1 MVNAVLLNNI
11 DHRDLRVDV
20 RRGARFGDQVMS
32 SVTFPAEFRSVQA
45 HYPIVFRA
53 TGDGGFQ
60 PIALFGLREGEN
72 LFLIGNGLVGNGLD
86 GDAWDATCLPLA
98 VERQPFLI
106 GTADDGGLLMHI
118 DLDSPRVGTATG
130 QALFREHGGTTDFL
144 DRMNSVLL
152 ALHQGLQGTAAFI
165 DALLRHELLEPFTL
179 DVRLDDGSRVTLAG
193 LHAIAE
199 ERLRALDGDALA
211 RLSRD
216 GHLEA
221 AYMAIASL
229 SNLRILIE
237 RMNRAHAGDRR

>member
-11 DHRDLRVDV
+11 DHRDLRVDT

-72 LFLIGNGLVGNGLD
+72 LFLVGNDLD
-86 GDAWDATCLPLA
+86 GDGWDATCLPLA
-98 VERQPFLI
+98 VERQPLLI
-106 GTADDGGLLMHI
+106 GTGDDGGLLMHI
-118 DLDSPRVGTATG
+118 DLDSPRVGTETG
-130 QALFREHGGTTDFL
+130 EALFREHGGTTDFL

-152 ALHQGLQGTAAFI
+152 ALYEGMRGTAAFI
-165 DALLRHELLEPFTL
+165 DALVRHELLEPFAL
-179 DVRLDDGSRVTLAG
+179 DVRLDDGSQLRLAG
-193 LHAIAE
+193 LHTIAE

-221 AYMAIASL
+221 AYMAVASL

-237 RMNRAHAGDRR
+237 RMNRAHAGGR

>member
-11 DHRDLRVDV
+11 DHRDLRVDP
-20 RRGARFGDQVMS
+20 RRGARFGDDRGMS
-32 SVTFPAEFRSVQA
+32 SVTFPAEFRNVQA

-72 LFLIGNGLVGNGLD
+72 LFLTGDD
-86 GDAWDATCLPLA
+86 GGHWDATCLPLA
-98 VERQPFLI
+98 VEREPFLI
-106 GTADDGGLLMHI
+106 GTSGDGGLLMHI
-118 DLDSPRVGTATG
+118 DLDSPRVGTTTG
-130 QALFREHGGTTDFL
+130 EPLFREHGGTTDFL

-152 ALHQGLQGTAAFI
+152 ALYEGMRGTAAFI
-165 DALLRHELLEPFTL
+165 GALVRHELLEPFAL
-179 DVRLDDGSRVTLAG
+179 DVRLDDGSQLRLAG
-193 LHAIAE
+193 LHTIAE

-221 AYMAIASL
+221 AYMAVASL

-237 RMNRAHAGDRR
+237 RMNRAHAGGR

>member
-11 DHRDLRVDV
+11 DHRDLRVDP
-20 RRGARFGDQVMS
+20 RRGARFGDDRGMS
-32 SVTFPAEFRSVQA
+32 SVTFPAEFRNVQA

-72 LFLIGNGLVGNGLD
+72 LFLTGDD
-86 GDAWDATCLPLA
+86 GGHWDATCLPLA
-98 VERQPFLI
+98 VEREPFLI
-106 GTADDGGLLMHI
+106 GTSGDGGLLMHI
-118 DLDSPRVGTATG
+118 DLDSPRVGTTTG
-130 QALFREHGGTTDFL
+130 EPLFREHGGTTDFL

-152 ALHQGLQGTAAFI
+152 ALYEGMRGTAAFI
-165 DALLRHELLEPFTL
+165 DALVRHELLEPFAL
-179 DVRLDDGSRVTLAG
+179 DVRLDDGSQLRLAG
-193 LHAIAE
+193 LHTIAE

-221 AYMAIASL
+221 AYMAVASL

-237 RMNRAHAGDRR
+237 RMNRAHAGGR

>member
-11 DHRDLRVDV
+11 DHRDLRVDP
-20 RRGARFGDQVMS
+20 RRGARFGDDRGMS
-32 SVTFPAEFRSVQA
+32 SVTFPAEFRNVQA

-72 LFLIGNGLVGNGLD
+72 LFLTGDD
-86 GDAWDATCLPLA
+86 GGHWDATCLPLA
-98 VERQPFLI
+98 VEREPFLI
-106 GTADDGGLLMHI
+106 GTSGDGGLLMHI
-118 DLDSPRVGTATG
+118 DLDSPRVGTTTG
-130 QALFREHGGTTDFL
+130 EPLFREHGGTTDFL

-152 ALHQGLQGTAAFI
+152 ALYEGMRGTAAFI
-165 DALLRHELLEPFTL
+165 DALVRHELLEPFAL
-179 DVRLDDGSRVTLAG
+179 DVRLDDGSQLRLAG
-193 LHAIAE
+193 LHTIAE

-211 RLSRD
+211 QLSRD

-221 AYMAIASL
+221 AYMAVASL

-237 RMNRAHAGDRR
+237 RMNRAHAGGR

>member
-11 DHRDLRVDV
+11 DHRDLRVDT
-20 RRGARFGDQVMS
+20 RRGARFGDRVMS

-53 TGDGGFQ
+53 AGDGGFQ

-72 LFLIGNGLVGNGLD
+72 LFLDGDGLD
-86 GDAWDATCLPLA
+86 GDGRWDATCLPLA

-106 GTADDGGLLMHI
+106 GNAEDGGLLMHI
-118 DLDSPRVGTATG
+118 DLDSPRVGTDTG
-130 QALFREHGGTTDFL
+130 EPLFREHGGTTDFL

-152 ALHQGLQGTAAFI
+152 ALYEGLQATKAFI

-179 DVRLDDGSRVTLAG
+179 DVQLDDGSRVTLTG
-193 LHAIAE
+193 LHTIAE

-211 RLSRD
+211 RLSRE
-216 GHLEA
+216 GHLES
-221 AYMAIASL
+221 AYMAVASL

-237 RMNRAHAGDRR
+237 RMNRAHAGDRN

>member
-11 DHRDLRVDV
+11 DHRDLRVDP
-20 RRGARFGDQVMS
+20 RRGARFGDDRGMS
-32 SVTFPAEFRSVQA
+32 SVTFPAEFRNVQA

-72 LFLIGNGLVGNGLD
+72 LFLTGDD
-86 GDAWDATCLPLA
+86 GGHWDATCLPLA
-98 VERQPFLI
+98 VEREPFLI
-106 GTADDGGLLMHI
+106 GTSGDGGLLMHI
-118 DLDSPRVGTATG
+118 DLDSPRVGTTTG
-130 QALFREHGGTTDFL
+130 EPLFREHGGTTDFL

-152 ALHQGLQGTAAFI
+152 ALYEGMRGTAAFI
-165 DALLRHELLEPFTL
+165 DALVRHELLEPFAL
-179 DVRLDDGSRVTLAG
+179 DVRLDDGSQLRLAG
-193 LHAIAE
+193 LHTIAE

-211 RLSRD
+211 QLSRD

-221 AYMAIASL
+221 AYMAVASL

-237 RMNRAHAGDRR
+237 RMNRAHVGGR

>member
-11 DHRDLRVDV
+11 DHRDLRVDP
-20 RRGARFGDQVMS
+20 RRGARFGDDRGMS
-32 SVTFPAEFRSVQA
+32 SVTFPAEFRNVQA

-72 LFLIGNGLVGNGLD
+72 LFLTGDD
-86 GDAWDATCLPLA
+86 GGHWDATCLPLA
-98 VERQPFLI
+98 VEREPFLI
-106 GTADDGGLLMHI
+106 GTSGDGGLLMHI
-118 DLDSPRVGTATG
+118 DLDSPRVGTTTG
-130 QALFREHGGTTDFL
+130 EPLFREHGGTTDFL

-152 ALHQGLQGTAAFI
+152 ALYEGLQGTAPFV
-165 DALLRHELLEPFTL
+165 DALLRHGLLEPFTL
-179 DVRLDDGSRVTLAG
+179 DVRLDDGSTVKLAG
-193 LHAIAE
+193 LHIIAE

>member
-11 DHRDLRVDV
+11 DHQDLRVDT
-20 RRGARFGDQVMS
+20 RRGARFGDRVMS
-32 SVTFPAEFRSVQA
+32 SVTFPAEFRSLQA

-72 LFLIGNGLVGNGLD
+72 LFLVGDGLD
-86 GDAWDATCLPLA
+86 GDGWDATCLPLA

-106 GTADDGGLLMHI
+106 GTAEDGGLLMHI

-152 ALHQGLQGTAAFI
+152 ALYEGLQGTAAFI
-165 DALLRHELLEPFTL
+165 DALLRHDLLEPFTL
-179 DVRLDDGSRVTLAG
+179 DVRLDDGSQVTLAG
-193 LHAIAE
+193 LHTIAE

>member
-11 DHRDLRVDV
+11 DHRDLRVDP
-20 RRGARFGDQVMS
+20 RRGARFDDDRVMS
-32 SVTFPAEFRSVQA
+32 SVTFPAEFRNVQA
-45 HYPIVFRA
+45 HYPIVFRT

-72 LFLIGNGLVGNGLD
+72 LFLKKSD
-86 GDAWDATCLPLA
+86 GPDGESWDATCLPLA

-106 GTADDGGLLMHI
+106 GTSDDGGLLMHI
-118 DLDSPRVGTATG
+118 DLDSPRVGTTTG
-130 QALFREHGGTTDFL
+130 EPLFREHGGTTDFL

-152 ALHQGLQGTAAFI
+152 ALYEGLQGTAAFI
-165 DALLRHELLEPFTL
+165 DSLVRHELLEPFAL
-179 DVRLDDGSRVTLAG
+179 DVRLDDGSQLRLAG
-193 LHAIAE
+193 LHTIAE

-211 RLSRD
+211 QLSRD

-221 AYMAIASL
+221 AYMAVASL

-237 RMNRAHAGDRR
+237 RMNRTHAGR